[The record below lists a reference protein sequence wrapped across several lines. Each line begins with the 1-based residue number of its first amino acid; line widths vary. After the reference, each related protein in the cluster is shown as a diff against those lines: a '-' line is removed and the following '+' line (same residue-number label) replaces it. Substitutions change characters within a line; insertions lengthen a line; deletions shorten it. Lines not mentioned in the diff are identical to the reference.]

1 MIYTLGNILNE
12 SIKDNP
18 VKISKLI
25 KAANKWKQYKL
36 EKDITVRLS
45 NDEIITI
52 KKGFEWDLSSVP
64 RIFWSVLPPDGDF
77 IIGALIHDY
86 LYQNKMFNRRFADRE
101 MYLWSEA
108 VNGTMKLSLRRI
120 DNIVRY
126 IGVRLFGGFVWDKN
140 K

>member
-36 EKDITVRLS
+36 EKNITVRLS
-45 NDEIITI
+45 NDEVITI

-64 RIFWSVLPPDGDF
+64 RIFWSILPPDGDF

-86 LYQNKMFNRRFADRE
+86 LYQNKMFTRRFADRE

-108 VNGTMKLSLRRI
+108 VNGTMNLSLRRI
-120 DNIVRY
+120 DNGVRY
-126 IGVRLFGGFVWDKN
+126 IGVRMFGWIVWK